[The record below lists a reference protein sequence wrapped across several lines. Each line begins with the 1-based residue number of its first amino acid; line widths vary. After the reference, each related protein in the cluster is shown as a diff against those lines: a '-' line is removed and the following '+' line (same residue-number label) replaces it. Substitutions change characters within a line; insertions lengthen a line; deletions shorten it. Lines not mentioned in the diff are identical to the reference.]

1 MKKKFILPIPLLLSA
16 LTYLLQWGWS
26 EMPEWVAPVSRILFW
41 IFLSAAVVL
50 SIIAFRDK
58 LISLI
63 PIRIKIENKRR
74 GETEKSKMTEI
85 SKLQKEQEGH
95 EEQWLRPVIE
105 WIDFNRQGLPK
116 NQIILKYQ
124 IDSGLVYNFKPYR
137 MWLKLKIG
145 QYEPKDGWEILQT
158 PNLSKCKRT
167 QLASEI
173 FTIYDDDLL
182 KIIEGCRQGFQIAQ
196 TLKIIVQLR
205 EGESLKVLEGSYSV
219 NPYSEFSQE
228 TRK

>member
-1 MKKKFILPIPLLLSA
+1 MITEANANILLWIA
-16 LTYLLQWGWS
+16 IG
-26 EMPEWVAPVSRILFW
+26 ILVVGISW
-41 IFLSAAVVL
+41 IFYPFL
-50 SIIAFRDK
+50 K
-58 LISLI
+58 
-63 PIRIKIENKRR
+63 RIKITMHLVQGKSNKAEKIRSSECEDLRR
-74 GETEKSKMTEI
+74 
-85 SKLQKEQEGH
+85 EQEGH